1 MSSDYVFLSILI
13 PSYQG
18 ESVVRAAIESALIQ
32 KDHEIEV
39 ILSLDGELN
48 VDLYSNLYP
57 DKRLQVFGH
66 QNRLGMLGN
75 YKFLLSKA
83 RGEWITIIGQDD
95 ALLPFA
101 TKSLRNSVKLFPR
114 AEILTSRRA
123 YMFWPNPVDRN
134 PLFRFIVPLSKAKL
148 RLKNTTRIL
157 RKIERGFVEYSEGPQ
172 LYTGSFVKR
181 SLVES
186 ISSLTCDEFYSY
198 PIPDVS
204 SSVNLLTSTESY
216 VYSKQ
221 PLFLIGTSTLST
233 GKRIE
238 LILKS
243 SSDNSKLDFLSES
256 FLGSLNSI
264 IKPGLGIFTDKTF
277 YFYEALL
284 SRSNFNG
291 IPQTA
296 WALASLRIAIRS
308 NDQNSRNK
316 HSLINEIA
324 RNNKIGY
331 LDLLF
336 KTMTVRTFRMTLK
349 ILRLIFGLIYFFRGR
364 LFIVSRYT
372 KRSFDPI
379 NEIQLIDN
387 IYRKI

>member
-39 ILSLDGELN
+39 ILSLDGEIN
-48 VDLYSNLYP
+48 IDFYSNLYP
-57 DKRLQVFGH
+57 DKRLRVFGH

-101 TKSLRNSVKLFPR
+101 TKSLRDSVILFPR
-114 AEILTSRRA
+114 ADILTSRRA
-123 YMFWPNPVDRN
+123 YMFWPNPVGQN

-148 RLKNTTRIL
+148 RLKSTTRML

-186 ISSLTCDEFYSY
+186 ISALTCDEFYSY

-204 SSVNLLTSTESY
+204 SSVNLLTSSKNY

-221 PLFLIGTSTLST
+221 PLFLTGTSALST

-243 SSDNSKLDFLSES
+243 SSDNSKFDFLSET
-256 FLGSLNSI
+256 FLGSLNSS
-264 IKPGLGIFTDKTF
+264 IKPGLGVFTDKTF

-284 SRSNFNG
+284 TRSNYSG
-291 IPQTA
+291 VPRTA
-296 WALASLRIAIRS
+296 WALASLRMTIRS
-308 NDQNSRNK
+308 NDQNSINK
-316 HSLINEIA
+316 HTLINEIA
-324 RNNKIGY
+324 HYNEIGY
-331 LDLLF
+331 LNLLL
-336 KTMTVRTFRMTLK
+336 KTITLRIFRKTLK
-349 ILRLIFGLIYFFRGR
+349 ILRLIFGLTYFFRGR
-364 LFIVSRYT
+364 LFLVSRYS
-372 KRSFDPI
+372 KKSFGPI
-379 NEIQLIDN
+379 NEIQLIEN
-387 IYRKI
+387 IYHKI